1 MGIDIVEKIHHEVY
15 PDIDP
20 KGKLKGVADGKVIVL
35 TGASRG
41 IGEVGF
47 QPLNFTNDK

>member
-1 MGIDIVEKIHHEVY
+1 MGVDLVEKIHHDIY

-20 KGKLKGVADGKVIVL
+20 KGKLKGVAAGKVIVL

-41 IGEVGF
+41 IGEARF
-47 QPLNFTNDK
+47 QSQN

>member
-1 MGIDIVEKIHHEVY
+1 MGINLVEKIHHDVY

-20 KGKLKGVADGKVIVL
+20 KGKLRGVAEGKVIVL

-41 IGEVGF
+41 IGEVLF
-47 QPLNFTNDK
+47 